1 MATTRKASAKSAPN
15 KTARRLS
22 HVGRNSRAR
31 MVDVTDKA
39 DTVREARA
47 SGQIL
52 ISKAAMALVR
62 KHSLEKGPVTAV
74 ARFAGIQAA
83 KRTSDAIPMCHPL
96 LLSQV
101 DVAVIPRAFG
111 FEITAT
117 VKTRGQTGAEMEAL
131 HAVAVAALTIYDMV
145 KAADKKMVIGAIRL
159 DSKTGGKSG
168 DFSRLETGG
177 RRSGSALRA

>member
-1 MATTRKASAKSAPN
+1 MPKTSAKKAPA
-15 KTARRLS
+15 KLS

-31 MVDVTDKA
+31 MVDVTDKV
-39 DTVREARA
+39 DSVREARA
-47 SGQIL
+47 SGRIL
-52 ISKAAMALVR
+52 ISKAAMALVK

-101 DVAVIPRAFG
+101 DVAIFPRPFG
-111 FEITAT
+111 FEITSI

-131 HAVAVAALTIYDMV
+131 HAVSVAALTIYDMV
-145 KAADKKMVIGAIRL
+145 KAADKKMVIGEIRL
-159 DSKTGGKSG
+159 DLKTGGKSG
-168 DFSRLETGG
+168 DFQR
-177 RRSGSALRA
+177 

>member
-1 MATTRKASAKSAPN
+1 MPPLRSRKSSPRPASK
-15 KTARRLS
+15 LS

-39 DTVREARA
+39 ETVREARA
-47 SGQIL
+47 SGRIT

-62 KHSLEKGPVTAV
+62 AHSLEKGPVTAV

-101 DVAVIPRAFG
+101 DVVIIPKPYG
-111 FEITAT
+111 FEVTAT
-117 VKTRGQTGAEMEAL
+117 VKTKGQTGAEMEAL
-131 HAVAVAALTIYDMV
+131 HAVSVAALTIYDMV
-145 KAADKKMVIGAIRL
+145 KAADKKMVIGDIRL
-159 DSKTGGKSG
+159 ESKTGGKSG
-168 DFSRLETGG
+168 DF
-177 RRSGSALRA
+177 RR

>member
-1 MATTRKASAKSAPN
+1 MKKASPRKKAP
-15 KTARRLS
+15 KVSPRLS
-22 HVGRNSRAR
+22 HVGKNSRAR
-31 MVDVTDKA
+31 MVDVTEKA
-39 DTVREARA
+39 ETVREAKA
-47 SGQIL
+47 SGRIQ

-62 KHSLEKGPVTAV
+62 AHSLEKGPVTAV

-101 DVAVIPRAFG
+101 DVVIIPRPYG

-117 VKTRGQTGAEMEAL
+117 VKTKGQTGAEMEAL

-145 KAADKKMVIGAIRL
+145 KAADKKMVIGDIRL
-159 DSKTGGKSG
+159 DSKSGGQSG
-168 DFSRLETGG
+168 DF
-177 RRSGSALRA
+177 RR

>member
-39 DTVREARA
+39 DTVREAKA

-117 VKTRGQTGAEMEAL
+117 SPDGVIEAMEKPGAAFCIGVQWHPENFWRTGEFRSLFEGFVQAANARTR
-131 HAVAVAALTIYDMV
+131 
-145 KAADKKMVIGAIRL
+145 
-159 DSKTGGKSG
+159 
-168 DFSRLETGG
+168 
-177 RRSGSALRA
+177 

>member
-1 MATTRKASAKSAPN
+1 MATTPKRPTK
-15 KTARRLS
+15 LS
-22 HVGRNSRAR
+22 HVGRHSRAR

-39 DTVREARA
+39 DTIREAKA
-47 SGQIL
+47 SGRIR

-62 KHSLEKGPVTAV
+62 AHSLEKGPVTAV

-101 DVAVIPRAFG
+101 DVAIVPRAYG
-111 FEITAT
+111 FEITSLVRT
-117 VKTRGQTGAEMEAL
+117 KGPTGAEMEAL
-131 HAVAVAALTIYDMV
+131 HAVSVAALTIYDMV
-145 KAADKKMVIGAIRL
+145 KAADKKMVISHIRL

-168 DFSRLETGG
+168 NY
-177 RRSGSALRA
+177 RR

>member
-1 MATTRKASAKSAPN
+1 MAATKKAAHKIAN
-15 KTARRLS
+15 RLS
-22 HVGRNSRAR
+22 HVGKHSRAR
-31 MVDVTDKA
+31 MVDVSGKA
-39 DTVREARA
+39 ETAREARA
-47 SGQIL
+47 SGKIL
-52 ISKAAMALVR
+52 ISKAAMSLVR

-111 FEITAT
+111 FEITSI
-117 VKTRGQTGAEMEAL
+117 VKTTGQTGAEMEAL

-145 KAADKKMVIGAIRL
+145 KAADKKMVIGEIRL
-159 DSKTGGKSG
+159 EFKTGGKSG
-168 DFSRLETGG
+168 AFLLETGG
-177 RRSGSALRA
+177 RNPRRGRRA

>member
-1 MATTRKASAKSAPN
+1 MPKARARKSAP
-15 KTARRLS
+15 KTASKNVVKLS
-22 HVGRNSRAR
+22 HVGKDSRAR

-47 SGQIL
+47 SGRIT
-52 ISKAAMALVR
+52 ISKKAMALV
-62 KHSLEKGPVTAV
+62 KAHSLEKGPVTAV

-101 DVAVIPRAFG
+101 DVAIFPRSYG
-111 FEITAT
+111 FEITST

-131 HAVAVAALTIYDMV
+131 HAVSVAALTIYDM
-145 KAADKKMVIGAIRL
+145 
-159 DSKTGGKSG
+159 
-168 DFSRLETGG
+168 
-177 RRSGSALRA
+177 